1 MTLSLL
7 SLVSETPVLCLICFA
22 AVIGN
27 VSLFLI
33 VYKNRNLRTITNM
46 YILNLAAADIFV

>member
-1 MTLSLL
+1 MALGLL
-7 SLVSETPVLCLICFA
+7 YTASETTVLCLICLA

-33 VYKNRNLRTITNM
+33 VYKNRKLRTVTNM